1 MLIFKTMEKKEIII
15 DGMRYGEHELAQLIR
30 RKMLVRSIKNMK
42 KYNRKVKHKKA
53 LTCTE

>member
-1 MLIFKTMEKKEIII
+1 MEKKEIII
-15 DGMRYGEHELAQLIR
+15 DGMRYGERELAQLIR